1 MMLLENYRTEW
12 TQRERD
18 EIKKMKRER
27 ISIRHYGRRV
37 SLCLPSQTGIEKSEG
52 GEAWPKENRKLRS
65 SISISTRDEGAKVV
79 RRDGVRMEN
88 NDSMPDICRR
98 GRDKINSPLNPPVE
112 KKSSIARHKYSGEKK
127 KKEEGKKM

>member
-52 GEAWPKENRKLRS
+52 GGGMAKRESQIEIVN
-65 SISISTRDEGAKVV
+65 INFDEGRGSKGGSKG
-79 RRDGVRMEN
+79 RRTN
-88 NDSMPDICRR
+88 
-98 GRDKINSPLNPPVE
+98 
-112 KKSSIARHKYSGEKK
+112 
-127 KKEEGKKM
+127 GK